1 MAYPCQMN
9 RKQYLQKKRSHEILT
24 DCCTMSLFEILM
36 LVCFGISWPIS
47 IIKALRTR
55 QVAGKSPVF
64 MIIVMTGY
72 ASGIV
77 HKIRYSH
84 DWVISLYVLNLL
96 MAAKAWS
103 R

>member
-1 MAYPCQMN
+1 
-9 RKQYLQKKRSHEILT
+9 
-24 DCCTMSLFEILM
+24 MSLFEVIM

-55 QVAGKSPVF
+55 QVAGKSPLF

-77 HKIRYSH
+77 HKLLNAQ
-84 DWVISLYVLNLL
+84 DWVISLYILNLL
-96 MAAKAWS
+96 MVGIDLILYLHFS
-103 R
+103 RKRTTIAR